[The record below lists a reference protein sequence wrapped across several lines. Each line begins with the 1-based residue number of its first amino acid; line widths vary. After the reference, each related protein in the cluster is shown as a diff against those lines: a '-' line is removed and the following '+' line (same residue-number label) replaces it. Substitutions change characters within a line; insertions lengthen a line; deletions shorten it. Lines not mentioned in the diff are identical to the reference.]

1 MISEPEL
8 EGGWED
14 DRPPA
19 APVPQDDTEGAGRA
33 VRGARAPWPRA
44 PWPWALGGA
53 LLASAA
59 WAALPVLQD
68 RSFGRPPLAYRH
80 SEDLCKE
87 TRLDT
92 LVKTTAPVMSNHR
105 AHRESPALDW
115 SHCEYFTEWVEK
127 GTSYQMQVMVEL
139 HKKTDPEAE
148 FGVAPGVFREVVPN
162 AGEVEQVAGLGERA
176 LMNSRS
182 PYTSGPRLQVLDG
195 GAVFTLSV
203 GWLGDTDEAGAEG
216 PQPDEDAVKAA
227 MVEDMRTLMARLRK

>member
-14 DRPPA
+14 DRP
-19 APVPQDDTEGAGRA
+19 APQQQGDAEGTVHR
-33 VRGARAPWPRA
+33 PRA
-44 PWPWALGGA
+44 PWMWALGGA
-53 LLASAA
+53 VLASAV
-59 WAALPVLQD
+59 WTALPVLQD
-68 RSFGRPPLAYRH
+68 RSFGAPRVAYRH
-80 SEDLCKE
+80 TEDLCKE

-115 SHCEYFTEWVEK
+115 SHCEYFTEWEEK
-127 GTSYQMQVMVEL
+127 GTSYQMQIMVEL
-139 HKKTDPEAE
+139 HKRTDPAPE
-148 FGVAPGVFREVVPN
+148 FGVAPGPFRESLSN
-162 AGEVEQVAGLGERA
+162 TGEAEQVPGLGERA
-176 LMNSRS
+176 LVNGKS

-203 GWLGDTDEAGAEG
+203 GWLGDTDETGAGG

-227 MVEDMRTLMARLRK
+227 MIEDMRILMARLKK